1 MTIGL
6 IDVDGHNWP
15 NLALMKL
22 SAWDYMAESDAVLRG
37 LRRYVEHGKKNRHG
51 KFGSV
56 YVLTNYDTSMEE
68 NLYRMGD
75 TPVQVPSQRGNGK
88 DYAATVKDVEKMV
101 PTKVSDLTNDSG
113 FQTSS
118 EVSAAISAAIS
129 QSGHAVFEKVDA
141 IPDAAGAQSN
151 ILYLVMNSKTKH
163 YDIYAKVGE
172 EVVRLDDTTVD
183 LSGYVEKEE
192 GKVLSSNDFTDELKA
207 KLEAGPEAATD
218 AEVAEMLAEVFGAAS

>member
-1 MTIGL
+1 
-6 IDVDGHNWP
+6 
-15 NLALMKL
+15 
-22 SAWDYMAESDAVLRG
+22 MAYNV
-37 LRRYVEHGKKNRHG
+37 
-51 KFGSV
+51 
-56 YVLTNYDTSMEE
+56 E
-68 NLYRMGD
+68 NLTKLKHLKELAQRISQDFATKEELAAAGGEANVITAIKVNGAAQTVTD
-75 TPVQVPSQRGNGK
+75 KAVDIAVPV
-88 DYAATVKDVEKMV
+88 
-101 PTKVSDLTNDSG
+101 KVSDLTNDSG

-218 AEVAEMLAEVFGAAS
+218 AEVAEMLAEGFGAAS